1 MHISRYTQN
10 TICKIVI
17 VILIVWFIVA
27 VGVAVKREYQA
38 AQTAVQEFAAHN
50 YQVTNFTVDRYGT
63 FTYLYECQ
71 DCGRVFISEVPPEC
85 NN

>member
-1 MHISRYTQN
+1 MYMSRRTQN
-10 TICKIVI
+10 AIFKIATV
-17 VILIVWFIVA
+17 VLIASFLVA

-38 AQTAVQEFAAHN
+38 AQTAVREFATHN
-50 YQVTNFTVDRYGT
+50 YQVTSYTVDRYGT

-71 DCGRVFISEVPPEC
+71 DCGRAFISEVPPEC